1 MSTESTR
8 SKVREDKM
16 QMTLELERANEVE
29 RHKRETL
36 NSLVRE
42 QVIHALGEPGGL
54 LDVQVRPLWGPHYRV
69 NVFVGVNITCARI
82 IHSFFLVT
90 DGNGNVLES
99 TPRLSGSISPNSPEA
114 GYRS

>member
-1 MSTESTR
+1 
-8 SKVREDKM
+8 M
-16 QMTLELERANEVE
+16 QMTLERERANEVE
-29 RHKRETL
+29 RHERETM
-36 NSLVRE
+36 NSHVRE
-42 QVIHALGEPGGL
+42 QVIRALGEPADL

-99 TPRLSGSISPNSPEA
+99 TPKIKRQ
-114 GYRS
+114 Y